1 MKTLQKILAIA
12 LTLVLCLGMIP
23 AAHAATVAE
32 ATIDTT
38 KTASMTI
45 YKYDITNAEK
55 DGVWDGSYVSTGVY
69 DQTVNDTL
77 GGATRAGDTDAES
90 ALGNGDTSNGYA
102 VKGVEFT
109 YLKVA
114 EICQYSKADATGSN
128 LTKVLYGIDNAKA
141 TGLLAAIGLTAENR
155 YQDADVAGEDILY
168 FESDVLVNAL
178 RTALN
183 TNATTVKNALEV
195 YVKGNGGTAMQ
206 ETDANGMTAA
216 ADLPLGL
223 YLVVETK
230 VPEMV
235 TNTTNPFF
243 LSLPMTSVNGNNA
256 TNGGQEWLYDVT
268 LYPKNETGIPTLEK
282 TVREAKADT
291 GKNEASGA
299 ITDGFAHNVT
309 GSAADVMEYQIVSTL
324 PSITSDATALAAY
337 TFVDTLSKGLTY
349 VKGDVVLEWYT
360 DSACTD
366 KITAWTEDSGKFSV
380 SYDEQGADKDAIMT
394 ITMTADGLAEI
405 NTANTVYTEASEI
418 RQGYSDCTV
427 RITYTAKLDSDNT
440 VVFGDSGNP
449 NEVILTWKRTS
460 SSYYDTLNDDC
471 HVYTYGID
479 LTKTFSDGKG
489 DFSKV
494 QFVLYNATD
503 KYWVQAAL
511 NEAEGIYYVTG
522 HLAGERDVEAEG
534 RTLFVPVTS
543 AGQAG
548 KIIVKG
554 LEDDTYILTEVQ
566 TDNGYTLLK
575 NSIEIVISQQETEAL
590 CDVYTTQDGLGLLQ
604 NDPRYATVLNAAGV
618 DTALGLHNMPQ
629 RHLDH
634 HLLTASA
641 TVDGNAVAMLTDT
654 GSVNA
659 IAPLRVVNTHGYDL
673 PGTGELSARWLPL
686 VGAGVCGLG
695 LCALILLLCTKKRK
709 ETN

>member
-1 MKTLQKILAIA
+1 MKTLKKLLAAA
-12 LTLVLCLGMIP
+12 LTLCLCLGMIP
-23 AAHAATVAE
+23 AAHAATVSE
-32 ATIDTT
+32 ATIDTSR
-38 KTASMTI
+38 TASMTI

-69 DQTVNDTL
+69 DQNVNDTL

-90 ALGNGDTSNGYA
+90 TLGNGETANGYA

-109 YLKVA
+109 CLKVA
-114 EICQYSKADATGSN
+114 DICQYSKADAGSN

-141 TGLLAAIGLTAENR
+141 TGLLAAIGLTEDSR
-155 YQDADVAGEDILY
+155 CKEADVAGEDILY

-178 RTALN
+178 RTALAA
-183 TNATTVKNALEV
+183 NATVVKNALEV
-195 YVKGNGGTAMQ
+195 YVKENAGTAMP
-206 ETDANGMTAA
+206 ETDANGMTSAA
-216 ADLPLGL
+216 GLPLGL
-223 YLVVETK
+223 YLVVETN

-243 LSLPMTSVNGNNA
+243 ISLPMTSVNGGNA

-282 TVREAKADT
+282 TVREAKTDT
-291 GKNEASGA
+291 GKNEASGT
-299 ITDGFAHNVT
+299 ITDGFAHTAT
-309 GSAADVMEYQIVSTL
+309 GSAHDVMEYQIVSTL
-324 PSITSDATALAAY
+324 PSITSDATALSAY

-349 VKGDVVLEWYT
+349 TKGDVVLAWFT

-366 KITAWTEDSGKFSV
+366 KIAEWTEDSGKFAV

-394 ITMTADGLAEI
+394 ITMTDVGLAEI
-405 NTANTVYTEASEI
+405 NAAKAVYSEANEI

-427 RITYTAKLDSDNT
+427 RITYTARIDSDNT

-449 NEVILTWKRTS
+449 NAVTLTWKRTNAN
-460 SSYYDTLNDDC
+460 YYDTLNDDC

-479 LTKTFSDGKG
+479 LVKTFSDGKG

-511 NEAEGIYYVTG
+511 NEAEGIYYVSG
-522 HLAGERDVEAEG
+522 HLAGEPDTEAAG
-534 RTLFVPVTS
+534 RTLFVPTAS
-543 AGQAG
+543 G

-566 TDNGYTLLK
+566 ADDGYTLLK

-590 CDVYTTQDGLGLLQ
+590 CDVYTTQDGLGLIQ
-604 NDPRYATVLNAAGV
+604 NDPRYEAVLNAAGV

-641 TVDGNAVAMLTDT
+641 TVDGNAVTMLTDS
-654 GSVNA
+654 GSVHA
-659 IAPLRVVNTHGYDL
+659 LAPMQVVNTHGFDL

-695 LCALILLLCTKKRK
+695 LCALILLLCGKKRK